1 MVAQYLRNARW
12 AYAAVNGMHI
22 LGIALLVGAIIP
34 FNLKLLG
41 FWPRIDR
48 RDLAR
53 VLIPTAATGLCLT
66 IAMGLLLFATRASE
80 YAGVSFFQIKIA
92 LVLLGLAAALLLHMR
107 HGFLL
112 ESAGTA
118 KLRAHAVVSL
128 ACWTLTLACGR
139 LIAFV

>member
-12 AYAAVNGMHI
+12 AYAAVNGLHI
-22 LGIALLVGAIIP
+22 MGIALLVGAIVP

-41 FWPRIDR
+41 LWPRIDR
-48 RDLAR
+48 HDLAK
-53 VLIPTAATGLCLT
+53 VLVPTAATGLCLA

-80 YAGVSFFQIKIA
+80 YAGVSFFQVKIA
-92 LVLLGLAAALLLHMR
+92 LVLFGLTAALVLHIR

-112 ESAGTA
+112 ESASAA
-118 KLRAHAVVSL
+118 KLRAHAMVSL
-128 ACWTLTLACGR
+128 ACWTLALACGR